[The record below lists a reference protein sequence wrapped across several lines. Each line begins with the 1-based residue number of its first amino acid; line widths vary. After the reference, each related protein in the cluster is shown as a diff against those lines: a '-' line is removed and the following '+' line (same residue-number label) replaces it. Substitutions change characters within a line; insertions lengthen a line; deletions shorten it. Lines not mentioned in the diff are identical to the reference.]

1 MENIQQMEEKNILKP
16 KKLVFEPPMISV
28 IHFAAADIITTSG
41 GPYDVDPY
49 DEIIEG
55 EKV

>member
-1 MENIQQMEEKNILKP
+1 MENIKQSGEKILEP

-28 IHFAAADIITTSG
+28 IHLTETDIITTSG
-41 GPYDVDPY
+41 FDDGPERQD
-49 DEIIEG
+49 EG